1 MLYFSQICNT
11 QIILWYN
18 QCAKKISK
26 ICLTNIS
33 KIYLSIRPFRLSL
46 DKYRYDI
53 TTPIIPASASTKSGV
68 LSIGTKTSYT
78 KLMKTIMIEIILMI
92 FIFPPEINT
101 VNPVNIESINDKEKL
116 VTWISIISGKIVK
129 LGLIVLIHLQITKN
143 RHTTHML
150 RYSIK

>member
-1 MLYFSQICNT
+1 MNCRNNT
-11 QIILWYN
+11 LLSIPHL
-18 QCAKKISK
+18 KKFLAS
-26 ICLTNIS
+26 CPFTQPCWQAG
-33 KIYLSIRPFRLSL
+33 IYLSIRPFRLSL

-101 VNPVNIESINDKEKL
+101 VNPVHIESISDKEKL
-116 VTWISIISGKIVK
+116 VT
-129 LGLIVLIHLQITKN
+129 
-143 RHTTHML
+143 
-150 RYSIK
+150 